1 MTDERLGEQASS
13 APAQR
18 AAKPKAKAKARSSK
32 QTVNRRDSRASR
44 NRQVTGNRNQ
54 TDAIRMDLFR
64 QLHAQAALPNLPP
77 IPGFHVCWLTST
89 NTKDSL
95 AMRHRLGY
103 TPVLPEEIPG
113 FGEFA
118 TGQGGVIDGLIHV
131 NEMVAYKLPL
141 DIWNEYMQWNHHYA
155 PAEQDEKLTDS
166 ARQTREALQSRTGR
180 SKWNEVGEG
189 VDTDGLV
196 DKMASISAPDFT
208 ESEPQ

>member
-1 MTDERLGEQASS
+1 MTDERLGEQVES
-13 APAQR
+13 APAR
-18 AAKPKAKAKARSSK
+18 AKPKAKAKVRSSK
-32 QTVNRRDSRASR
+32 QTVNRRVSRASQS
-44 NRQVTGNRNQ
+44 RQVTANRKH

-64 QLHAQAALPNLPP
+64 QMHAQAALPDIPP
-77 IPGFHVCWLTST
+77 IPGWHVCWLTST

-95 AMRHRLGY
+95 AMRRRLGY
-103 TPVLPEEIPG
+103 EPIKPEEIPG

-118 TGQGGVIDGLIHV
+118 TGQGGVTDGLIHV
-131 NEMVAYKLPL
+131 NEMVAFKIPL

-166 ARQTREALQSRTGR
+166 ARQTKEVMQAQAR

-189 VDTDGLV
+189 IDTNGLV
-196 DKMASISAPDFT
+196 DKMASVSAPDFT